1 MRDANDLTSL
11 PVLLEDHDGES
22 KVRCPICGQFLARN
36 YVPDAQGYASLNCN
50 THGWVGKWR
59 AYR

>member
-1 MRDANDLTSL
+1 
-11 PVLLEDHDGES
+11 
-22 KVRCPICGQFLARN
+22 VRCPICGQFLARN